1 MNLIMQLM
9 KKLKTKSHR
18 KSVTEKRKCN
28 TLVVFS
34 IQMLGMCYNYM
45 YIYIVEN
52 TIMTLK

>member
-1 MNLIMQLM
+1 MQLM